1 VNHNITITSLTSFVA
16 AVLLA
21 LPVSFS
27 AAKPKGNAINPDFT
41 KGESIPEGFTHDWNL
56 GATGA
61 RGWMFPD
68 KLVTTD
74 ARQIKITKVAKGSP
88 TDGTLAVGDVI
99 LGVGGKLF
107 SYDPRT
113 EFGKA
118 LTVAESEAGGGR
130 LVLTRWRGGRS
141 EEVTIKLPVLGTYSA
156 TAPFD
161 CPKSKRIFE
170 QGCAMLAK
178 RVAAPAYHPD
188 PIIRSLSAL
197 VLLASGKPEYLPLV
211 RKEAQWASGFSVESM
226 ATWYYGYVTM
236 FLAEYKM
243 ATGDDSVMPG
253 IRRLALE
260 AANGQSMVGSWGHG
274 FARPDGRLGGYGMM
288 NSPGVPLTISL
299 VMARAAG
306 VKDPEVSL
314 AIERSTRLLRFYIG
328 KGCIPYGDHA
338 PWMET
343 HEDNGKCGMAAVLF
357 NLMDEPQGA
366 EFFAHMSLCS
376 YGPERDCGHT
386 GNYFNILWAMPGVAL
401 SGPHATGAWM
411 KEFGEWYYD
420 LSRQWDG
427 GFDHLG
433 PPEAGNDC
441 YSGWDATGACLLAY
455 AMPLKSLWLT
465 GKRPGKVPQL
475 AAAAAEQFI
484 RTGRG
489 WNNKDRYSFYDKLS
503 VDELLADLGSWS
515 PIVRQRAGIALGR
528 RPKAPISGVLVLL
541 NSPSLDARLGACQA
555 LAQLKDRGASAV
567 PALRKTLHSADLW
580 LRIKSADALA
590 AIGNPA
596 MVAAPEMIEVL
607 AQVDPIQ
614 DPRGMQQRYFTFA
627 LFDSRNGLLGRSL
640 EGVDR
645 QQLYQAVRAGLKN
658 DDGRAR
664 SDFAS
669 VYRNLS
675 AAEIKPLLPAILQAV
690 AEPAPSGEMF
700 ADGIR
705 VEGLRVLAKNHV
717 EEGIRACVDYIRTQN
732 PWASEHRTPDLTKI
746 LLSYGA
752 HAKSVV
758 PDLERIA
765 ADFAAGEPD
774 FPKNLSLQKAATI
787 REAIRALEASNDQ
800 PELIR
805 INGEQKILHDKPK
818 SATALRE

>member
-1 VNHNITITSLTSFVA
+1 MNPYIPIKSLTAFVA
-16 AVLLA
+16 AALLA
-21 LPVSFS
+21 LPASVS
-27 AAKPKGNAINPDFT
+27 AAKPKGNVTNPDFT
-41 KGESIPEGFTHDWNL
+41 KGKSIPEGFTHDWNL

-61 RGWMFPD
+61 RGWMFTD
-68 KLVTTD
+68 KFATTD
-74 ARQIKITKVAKGSP
+74 ARQIKITQVAKGSP
-88 TDGTLAVGDVI
+88 ADGVLAVDDVI
-99 LGVGGKLF
+99 LGVGGHPF

-118 LTVAESEAGGGR
+118 LTVAESEAGGGS
-130 LVLTRWRGGRS
+130 LALTRWRGGRTD
-141 EEVTIKLPVLGTYSA
+141 EVSVTLPVLGTYGT

-161 CPKSKRIFE
+161 CPKSKRVFE

-178 RVAAPAYHPD
+178 RVAAPSYHPD
-188 PIIRSLSAL
+188 PIIRSLNAL
-197 VLLASGKPEYLPLV
+197 ALLASGKPEYLPIV
-211 RKEAQWASGFSVESM
+211 RKEAQWAAGFSEESM

-236 FLAEYKM
+236 FLAEYKL

-253 IRRLALE
+253 LKRLALE
-260 AANGQSMVGSWGHG
+260 AANGQSMVGSWGHK
-274 FARPDGRLGGYGMM
+274 FARPDGRLSGYGMM

-306 VKDPEVSL
+306 VNDPKVSL
-314 AIERSTRLLRFYIG
+314 AIERSARLLRFYIG
-328 KGCIPYGDHA
+328 KGCVPYGDHA

-343 HEDNGKCGMAAVLF
+343 HDDNGKCGMAAVLF
-357 NLMDEPQGA
+357 NLLDEPAGA

-376 YGPERDCGHT
+376 HGGERDCGHT

-433 PPEAGNDC
+433 PPEPDHDS

-455 AMPLKSLWLT
+455 AVPLKSLWLT

-475 AAAAAEQFI
+475 AAAAADQFI
-484 RTGRG
+484 RTSRG
-489 WNNKDRYSFYDKLS
+489 WTQGDRLGFYDKLS
-503 VDELLADLGSWS
+503 DDELLADLGSWS
-515 PIVRQRAGIALGR
+515 PIVRERAAIALGHR
-528 RPKAPISGVLVLL
+528 KAAPLSRVLALL
-541 NSPSLDARLGACQA
+541 DAPSPDARLGACQA
-555 LAQLKDRGASAV
+555 LAQLQGGAAPAV
-567 PALRKTLHSADLW
+567 PALRKTLHSDDLW
-580 LRIKSADALA
+580 LRIKAADALA
-590 AIGNPA
+590 AIGKPA
-596 MVAAPEMIEVL
+596 MVAVPEMLELL
-607 AQVDPIQ
+607 ARFDTQK
-614 DPRGMQQRYFTFA
+614 DPRGMQQRFFTFA
-627 LFDSRNGLLGRSL
+627 LFDSREGLLGQSL

-664 SDFAS
+664 SDFES

-675 AAEIKPLLPAILQAV
+675 ADEIKPLLPVILQAV
-690 AEPAPSGEMF
+690 VEPAPSGEMF

-705 VEGLRVLAKNHV
+705 VEGLRVLAKHHV
-717 EEGIRACVDYIRTQN
+717 EEGMRACVDYIRSQN

-746 LLSYGA
+746 LVGYGA

-765 ADFAAGEPD
+765 ADFARGERD
-774 FPKNLSLQKAATI
+774 FPKNLSLQKADTI
-787 REAIRALEASNDQ
+787 REAIRQIQASNDR
-800 PELIR
+800 PELIH
-805 INGEQKILHDKPK
+805 IQ
-818 SATALRE
+818 

>member
-1 VNHNITITSLTSFVA
+1 MNRSTTLAFVGAAILLTVPAS
-16 AVLLA
+16 
-21 LPVSFS
+21 VST
-27 AAKPKGNAINPDFT
+27 AKPKGDVINPDFT
-41 KGESIPEGFTHDWNL
+41 KGESIPEGFKHDWNL

-61 RGWMFPD
+61 RGWMFSD

-74 ARQIKITKVAKGSP
+74 ARQIKITNVGKGAP
-88 TDGTLAVGDVI
+88 AAGTLAVGDVI
-99 LGVGGKLF
+99 LGVGGKPF
-107 SYDPRT
+107 SYDPRP

-118 LTVAESEAGGGR
+118 LTVAESEAGGGK
-130 LVLTRWRGGRS
+130 LVLTRWRAGRS

-178 RVAAPAYHPD
+178 RVAAPSYDPD
-188 PIIRSLSAL
+188 PILRSLNAL
-197 VLLASGKPEYLPLV
+197 ALLASGKPEYVPIV
-211 RKEAQWASGFSVESM
+211 RKEAQWASRFSVESM

-253 IRRLALE
+253 LRRLALE
-260 AANGQSMVGSWGHG
+260 AANGQSMVGSWGHK
-274 FARPDGRLGGYGMM
+274 FARPDGRLSGYGMM

-306 VKDPEVSL
+306 VNDPKVSL
-314 AIERSTRLLRFYIG
+314 ATERSARLLRFYVG
-328 KGCIPYGDHA
+328 KGCVPYGDHA

-357 NLMDEPQGA
+357 NLLGEPQGA

-376 YGPERDCGHT
+376 HGAERDCGHT
-386 GNYFNILWAMPGVAL
+386 GNYFNILWAMPSVAL

-433 PPEAGNDC
+433 PPEPDNDS

-455 AMPLKSLWLT
+455 AVPLKSLWLT
-465 GKRPGKVPQL
+465 GRRPGKVPQL
-475 AAAAAEQFI
+475 DDAAAEQFI
-484 RTGRG
+484 RSGRG
-489 WNNKDRYSFYDKLS
+489 WNNKDRYSFYDKGS
-503 VDELLADLGSWS
+503 DDELLADLGSWS
-515 PIVRQRAGIALGR
+515 PIVRERAGIALGR
-528 RPKAPISGVLVLL
+528 RQEPPISRVLALL
-541 NSPSLDARLGACQA
+541 DSPSLDARLGACQA
-555 LAQLKDRGASAV
+555 LAHLKGRAASAV
-567 PALRKTLHSADLW
+567 PALRKTLHSDDLW

-590 AIGNPA
+590 AIDQPA
-596 MVAAPEMIEVL
+596 MVAVPEMLELL
-607 AQVDPIQ
+607 ARVDPER
-614 DPRGMQQRYFTFA
+614 DPRGMQQRYLTFG

-645 QQLYQAVRAGLKN
+645 QQLYLAVRAGLKN

-664 SDFAS
+664 SDFGS
-669 VYRNLS
+669 VYRTLS
-675 AAEIKPLLPAILQAV
+675 PQEIKPLLPAVLQAV
-690 AEPAPSGEMF
+690 VESAPSGEMF

-705 VEGLRVLAKNHV
+705 VEGLRVLAKHHV
-717 EEGIRACVDYIRTQN
+717 EEGIRACVDYLRNQN
-732 PWASEHRTPDLTKI
+732 PWASEHRTPELTKI
-746 LLSYGA
+746 LVSYGA
-752 HAKSVV
+752 NAKSVV
-758 PDLERIA
+758 PDLKRL
-765 ADFAAGEPD
+765 ADNFDAGEPD
-774 FPKNLSLQKAATI
+774 FPQNLSRQKAATL
-787 REAIRALEASNDQ
+787 REAIREIEASNDHQ
-800 PELIR
+800 ELIR
-805 INGEQKILHDKPK
+805 IN
-818 SATALRE
+818 

>member
-1 VNHNITITSLTSFVA
+1 MNRSTTLAFVGAAILLTVPAS
-16 AVLLA
+16 
-21 LPVSFS
+21 VST
-27 AAKPKGNAINPDFT
+27 AKPKGDVINPDFT
-41 KGESIPEGFTHDWNL
+41 KGESIPEGFKHDWNL

-61 RGWMFPD
+61 RGWMFSD

-74 ARQIKITKVAKGSP
+74 ARQIKITNVGKGAP
-88 TDGTLAVGDVI
+88 AAGTLAVGDVI
-99 LGVGGKLF
+99 LGVGGKPF
-107 SYDPRT
+107 SYDPRP

-118 LTVAESEAGGGR
+118 LTVAESEAGGGK
-130 LVLTRWRGGRS
+130 LVLTRWRAGRS

-178 RVAAPAYHPD
+178 RVAAPSYDPD
-188 PIIRSLSAL
+188 PILRSLNAL
-197 VLLASGKPEYLPLV
+197 ALLASGKPEYVPIV
-211 RKEAQWASGFSVESM
+211 RKEAQWASRFSVESM

-253 IRRLALE
+253 LRRLALE
-260 AANGQSMVGSWGHG
+260 AANGQSMVGSWGHK
-274 FARPDGRLGGYGMM
+274 FARPDGRLSGYGMM

-306 VKDPEVSL
+306 VNDPKVSL
-314 AIERSTRLLRFYIG
+314 ATERSARLLRFYVG
-328 KGCIPYGDHA
+328 KGCVPYGDHA

-357 NLMDEPQGA
+357 NLLGEPQGA

-376 YGPERDCGHT
+376 HGAERDCGHT
-386 GNYFNILWAMPGVAL
+386 GNYFNILWAMPSVAL

-433 PPEAGNDC
+433 PPEPDNDS

-455 AMPLKSLWLT
+455 AVPLKSLWLT
-465 GKRPGKVPQL
+465 GRRPGKVPQL
-475 AAAAAEQFI
+475 DDAAAEQFI
-484 RTGRG
+484 RSGRG
-489 WNNKDRYSFYDKLS
+489 WNNKDRYSFYDKGS
-503 VDELLADLGSWS
+503 DDELLADLGSWS
-515 PIVRQRAGIALGR
+515 PIVRERAGIALGR
-528 RPKAPISGVLVLL
+528 RQEPPISRVLALL
-541 NSPSLDARLGACQA
+541 DSPSLDARLGACQA
-555 LAQLKDRGASAV
+555 LAHLKGRAASAV
-567 PALRKTLHSADLW
+567 PALRKTLHSDDLW

-590 AIGNPA
+590 AIDQPA
-596 MVAAPEMIEVL
+596 MVAVPEMLELL
-607 AQVDPIQ
+607 ARVDPER
-614 DPRGMQQRYFTFA
+614 DPRGMQQRYLTFA

-645 QQLYQAVRAGLKN
+645 QQLYLAVRAGLKN

-664 SDFAS
+664 SDFGS
-669 VYRNLS
+669 VYRTLS
-675 AAEIKPLLPAILQAV
+675 PQEIKPLLPAVLQAV
-690 AEPAPSGEMF
+690 VESAPSGEMF

-705 VEGLRVLAKNHV
+705 VEGLRVLAKHHV
-717 EEGIRACVDYIRTQN
+717 EEGIRACVDYLRNQN
-732 PWASEHRTPDLTKI
+732 PWASEHRTPELTKI
-746 LLSYGA
+746 LVSYGA
-752 HAKSVV
+752 NAKSVV
-758 PDLERIA
+758 PDLKRL
-765 ADFAAGEPD
+765 ADNFDAGEPD
-774 FPKNLSLQKAATI
+774 FPQNLSRQKAATL
-787 REAIRALEASNDQ
+787 REAIREIEASNDHQ
-800 PELIR
+800 ELIR
-805 INGEQKILHDKPK
+805 IN
-818 SATALRE
+818 